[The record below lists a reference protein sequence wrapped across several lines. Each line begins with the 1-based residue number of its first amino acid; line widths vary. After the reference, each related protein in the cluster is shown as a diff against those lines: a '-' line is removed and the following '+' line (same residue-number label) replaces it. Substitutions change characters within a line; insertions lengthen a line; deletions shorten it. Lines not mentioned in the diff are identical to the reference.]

1 VEPGRYL
8 VGPAG
13 VLLTRVLYRKHAG
26 GRDIVITDAGM
37 NDLLRPALYQ
47 AHHPVR
53 LVGGPDDAR
62 AEVVDVVGP
71 ICESGDFL
79 ARDQSVAGAER
90 GALLAIGGAGAYGFS
105 MSSQY
110 NSRRR
115 AAEVVVDGDRW
126 GVARAR
132 EQLEDLI
139 QGEVTEPCWVSQP

>member
-1 VEPGRYL
+1 MVEPGRFL
-8 VGPAG
+8 VGAAG

-53 LVGGPDDAR
+53 AVGAGGAP
-62 AEVVDVVGP
+62 EVVDVVGP
-71 ICESGDFL
+71 ICETGDFF
-79 ARDQSVAGAER
+79 ARERSVAGAEA

-115 AAEVVVDGDRW
+115 AAEVLVDGDRW
-126 GVARAR
+126 GVVRAR
-132 EQLEDLI
+132 EELDDLI
-139 QGEVTEPCWVSQP
+139 RGEVTEPRWVSQP